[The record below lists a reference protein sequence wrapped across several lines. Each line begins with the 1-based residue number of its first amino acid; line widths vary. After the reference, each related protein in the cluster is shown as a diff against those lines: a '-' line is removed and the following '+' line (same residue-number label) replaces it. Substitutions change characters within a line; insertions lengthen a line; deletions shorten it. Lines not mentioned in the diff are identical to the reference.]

1 MPALAVTAASSAAAG
16 ARYFFGLRFV
26 GVPRRFDRIQTERL
40 ILRRWLLRDRAPF
53 AVMNADPEVM
63 RYFPARLDRETS
75 DAFAD
80 RIDARLGRQG
90 FGLWA
95 LERRDTAEFI
105 GFTGLNPMP
114 AGTPGAG
121 GQEIGWRLA
130 ANSWHQGYATE
141 AAKAVVDVA
150 FNGLNLPEI
159 WSITSVLNEPSRAV
173 MRRLGM
179 TEHSFFDHPTVP
191 LDSHVLAHVAYWLP
205 NPSAAEKLC

>member
-1 MPALAVTAASSAAAG
+1 VAAAVAG
-16 ARYFFGLRFV
+16 ARGLFYRLRFRA
-26 GVPRRFDRIQTERL
+26 VPRRFDRIQTERL

-63 RYFPARLDRETS
+63 RYMVAPLDRETS

-80 RIDARLGRQG
+80 RIDARLERQG

-95 LERRDTAEFI
+95 LERRDTGEFI

-114 AGTPGAG
+114 EGTPGAG

-130 ANSWHQGYATE
+130 ASAWHQGYATE

-150 FNGLNLPEI
+150 FNGLHLPEI
-159 WSITSVLNEPSRAV
+159 WSITAIVNEPSRAV
-173 MRRLGM
+173 MRRIGM
-179 TEHSFFDHPTVP
+179 TEHSFFDHPNVP
-191 LDSHVLAHVAYWLP
+191 PTSHVLAHVAYWRP
-205 NPSAAEKLC
+205 NPSAA

>member
-1 MPALAVTAASSAAAG
+1 
-16 ARYFFGLRFV
+16 
-26 GVPRRFDRIQTERL
+26 
-40 ILRRWLLRDRAPF
+40 
-53 AVMNADPEVM
+53 MNADPEVM

-80 RIDARLGRQG
+80 RIDARLERQG

-114 AGTPGAG
+114 EGTPGAG

-130 ANSWHQGYATE
+130 ASSWHQGYATE

-191 LDSHVLAHVAYWLP
+191 LTSPVLAHVAYWLP
-205 NPSAAEKLC
+205 NPSGAENPR

>member
-1 MPALAVTAASSAAAG
+1 
-16 ARYFFGLRFV
+16 
-26 GVPRRFDRIQTERL
+26 
-40 ILRRWLLRDRAPF
+40 
-53 AVMNADPEVM
+53 MNADPEVM
-63 RYFPARLDRETS
+63 RYFPARLDREMS

-80 RIDARLGRQG
+80 RIDARLERQG

-95 LERRDTAEFI
+95 LERQDTGEFI

-130 ANSWHQGYATE
+130 ANSWHKGYATE

-150 FNGLNLPEI
+150 FSGLHLPGI
-159 WSITSVLNEPSRAV
+159 WSMTSVLNEPSRAV

-179 TEHSFFDHPTVP
+179 SEHSFFDHPAVP
-191 LDSHVLAHVAYWLP
+191 LTSPLLAHVACWLP
-205 NPSAAEKLC
+205 NPDAEKTGA

>member
-1 MPALAVTAASSAAAG
+1 M
-16 ARYFFGLRFV
+16 
-26 GVPRRFDRIQTERL
+26 PRRFDRIQTERL
-40 ILRRWLLRDRAPF
+40 ILRRWLPRDRAPF

-63 RYFPARLDRETS
+63 RYFPAKLDREMS

-80 RIDARLGRQG
+80 RIDARLERQG

-114 AGTPGAG
+114 EGTPGAG

-130 ANSWHQGYATE
+130 ASSWHQGYATE

-150 FNGLNLPEI
+150 FNGLHLPEI
-159 WSITSVLNEPSRAV
+159 WSITAIVNEPSKAV
-173 MRRLGM
+173 MRRIGM
-179 TEHSFFDHPTVP
+179 TEHSFFDHPNVP
-191 LDSHVLAHVAYWLP
+191 LTSHVLAHVAYWLP
-205 NPSAAEKLC
+205 NPSFPLR

>member
-1 MPALAVTAASSAAAG
+1 VAAAGGAAAAG
-16 ARYFFGLRFV
+16 ARGFYGLRFP
-26 GVPRRFDRIQTERL
+26 GVTRRFDRIATERL
-40 ILRRWLLRDRAPF
+40 ILRRWREADRAPF
-53 AVMNADPEVM
+53 AVMNADPQVM
-63 RYFPARLDRETS
+63 RYMIAPLDRETS
-75 DAFAD
+75 DAYAD
-80 RIDARLGRQG
+80 RIDARLERQG

-95 LERRDTAEFI
+95 LERRDTGEFI

-130 ANSWHQGYATE
+130 ANSWRKGYATE

-150 FNGLNLPEI
+150 FSGLNLPEI

-179 TEHSFFDHPTVP
+179 TEHSFFDHPAVP
-191 LDSHVLAHVAYWLP
+191 LTSPALAHVACWLP
-205 NPSAAEKLC
+205 NPSARR

>member
-1 MPALAVTAASSAAAG
+1 
-16 ARYFFGLRFV
+16 
-26 GVPRRFDRIQTERL
+26 
-40 ILRRWLLRDRAPF
+40 
-53 AVMNADPEVM
+53 MNADPEVM

-80 RIDARLGRQG
+80 RIDARLERQG

-130 ANSWHQGYATE
+130 ASSWHKGYATE

-150 FNGLNLPEI
+150 FNGPERAVAGGHAAAGHDRAL
-159 WSITSVLNEPSRAV
+159 VLRSPHGAADQSRAGT
-173 MRRLGM
+173 RRL
-179 TEHSFFDHPTVP
+179 
-191 LDSHVLAHVAYWLP
+191 LAA
-205 NPSAAEKLC
+205 